1 MSLRRAGHGEDTMQW
16 EDFLATLS
24 RMDRIRLLRW
34 LDEGAQYANLAARG
48 TKGADREEILGFI
61 DRALD
66 ALAAARILLGVP
78 AEPRP
83 WADSTYRAY
92 RSYHPTTAVR
102 VRPAELAALQRAAAQ
117 RASQQPGMPHSQA
130 AAEG

>member
-1 MSLRRAGHGEDTMQW
+1 MQW
-16 EDFLATLS
+16 EDFLSTLT

-34 LDEGAQYANLAARG
+34 LDEGCQYANLAAHG
-48 TKGADREEILGFI
+48 AKGADREEIVGFI

-66 ALAAARILLGVP
+66 ALAAARILMGVP

-92 RSYHPTTAVR
+92 RTHHPTTSVR
-102 VRPAELAALQRAAAQ
+102 VRPAELAALQNAAAHQ
-117 RASQQPGMPHSQA
+117 AGQQTGLSNGAAPGAS
-130 AAEG
+130 

>member
-1 MSLRRAGHGEDTMQW
+1 MQW
-16 EDFLATLS
+16 EDYLATLS

-34 LDEGAQYANLAARG
+34 LDEGRQYANLAARG
-48 TKGADREEILGFI
+48 TQGAEREEILGFI

-83 WADSTYRAY
+83 WADATYRAY
-92 RSYHPTTAVR
+92 RTHHPTTKVR
-102 VRPAELAALQRAAAQ
+102 VRPAELTALQHAAMQQSAQ
-117 RASQQPGMPHSQA
+117 RAGRSQVHAP
-130 AAEG
+130 AER